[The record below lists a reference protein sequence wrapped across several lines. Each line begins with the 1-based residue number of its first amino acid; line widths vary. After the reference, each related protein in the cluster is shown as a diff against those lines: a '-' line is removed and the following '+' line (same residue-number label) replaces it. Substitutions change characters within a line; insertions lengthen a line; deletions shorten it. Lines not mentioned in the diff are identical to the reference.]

1 MWIYIP
7 PDVEENGG
15 LCSCNVNWCERLIP
29 GSSLTY
35 VNIRSEIL

>member
-15 LCSCNVNWCERLIP
+15 LCSCNASDPWIFPHFCE
-29 GSSLTY
+29 Y
-35 VNIRSEIL
+35 